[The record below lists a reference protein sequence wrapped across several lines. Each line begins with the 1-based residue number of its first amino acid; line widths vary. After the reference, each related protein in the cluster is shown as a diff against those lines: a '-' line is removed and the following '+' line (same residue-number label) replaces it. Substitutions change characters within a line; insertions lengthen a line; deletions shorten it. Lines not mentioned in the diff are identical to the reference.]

1 MSILVRLPGREVI
14 EVSNG
19 SLTIGEVIAQANE
32 DVARQAL
39 VARVNGELV
48 DLSHRAPD
56 GATIE
61 PVLPGMPEALGPY
74 RHSLAHLL
82 AAAVLELWPDAK
94 RAIGPAIE
102 NGFYY
107 DFDFPQPIA
116 EADLPRIEEKMRDL
130 LPTWT
135 TFERVEVTREEAEK
149 EFADNPYKLEL
160 IREFAGKGETLTLYK
175 SGNYVDLCR
184 GGHVDHARQIHPE
197 TFKLSHLAGAYWR
210 GSEKNPML
218 TRIYGLAFATKEEL
232 DHYLAR
238 LAEAEKRDHKKLGT
252 QLGLFMFHPFAPA
265 SPFFFPK
272 GALLYNTL
280 VDYVRELYQRY
291 GYEEVITPLIY
302 EAGLWKIS
310 GHYEHFWEDMFI
322 IQADEREYAPKP
334 MNCPSHCLMYAA
346 SLHSYRDLP
355 IRYADFARLHRYERS
370 GVTQG
375 LTRVRSFS
383 QDDAHIFCR
392 PDQVQAEV
400 HDFMEM
406 LTETYTMLGFTD
418 IQIYLS
424 TRPPKRAG
432 TDEIWDRAEATLADV
447 LQALNITYTVAP
459 GEGAFYGPKVDFNVK
474 DAVGRPWQLGTVQL
488 DFNLPERFQLEYVT
502 EAGTTERPVMI
513 HRAMFGSLERFLGVY
528 IEHCAGAFPM
538 WLAPVQ
544 AIVLTISEKQ
554 DEYARQVHQRLLDAG
569 LRAEVNLRS
578 DKIGAKIRQ
587 AQLQKIPFML
597 VVGARE
603 VERGEVAV
611 RQRQRGDIGAM
622 PVEAFIHHARHLIRS
637 RAISL
642 EVPGLGQ
649 DAQSDGG
656 GSKEG

>member
-1 MSILVRLPGREVI
+1 MSIFVRLPGREVV
-14 EVSNG
+14 EVSDG
-19 SLTIGEVIAQANE
+19 SLTIGEALAQVNA
-32 DVARQAL
+32 DVAGQAL
-39 VARVNGELV
+39 AAKVNGELV
-48 DLSHRAPD
+48 DLCHRAPE
-56 GATIE
+56 GVTIE
-61 PVLPGMPEALGPY
+61 PLLPGMPEALGPY

-82 AAAVLELWPDAK
+82 AAAVLELWPGTK
-94 RAIGPAIE
+94 QAIGPAIE

-107 DFDFPQPIA
+107 DFDLPQPIS
-116 EADLPRIEEKMRDL
+116 EADLPRIEEKMREL
-130 LPTWT
+130 LRTWT
-135 TFERVEVTREEAEK
+135 TFERIEVTPEQAEER
-149 EFADNPYKLEL
+149 FADNPYKLEL
-160 IREFAGKGETLTLYK
+160 IRELADKGETLTLYK
-175 SGNYVDLCR
+175 SGDYVDLCR
-184 GGHVDHARQIHPE
+184 GGHVHHARQIHPE
-197 TFKLSHLAGAYWR
+197 SFKLSHLAGAYWR

-218 TRIYGLAFATKEEL
+218 TRIYGLAFATKDEL

-272 GALLYNTL
+272 GARLYNTL

-310 GHYEHFWEDMFI
+310 GHYEHFWDDMFI
-322 IQADEREYAPKP
+322 IRADEREYAPKP

-346 SLHSYRDLP
+346 HRHSYRDLP

-400 HDFMEM
+400 QAFMEM
-406 LTETYTMLGFTD
+406 LTETYTMLGFTE
-418 IQIYLS
+418 IRIYLS

-432 TDEIWDRAEATLADV
+432 SDEVWDRAEAILAQV
-447 LQALNITYTVAP
+447 LEALHIPYTVAP
-459 GEGAFYGPKVDFNVK
+459 GEGAFYGPKVDVNVN
-474 DAVGRPWQLGTVQL
+474 DAMGRPWQLGTVQL

-528 IEHCAGAFPM
+528 IEHCAGAFPL

-544 AIVLTISEKQ
+544 VIVLPISEKQ
-554 DEYARQVHQRLLDAG
+554 DAYARQVHQRLLRAG

-603 VERGEVAV
+603 AERGQVSV
-611 RQRQRGDIGAM
+611 RQRHRGDLGAM
-622 PVEAFIHHARHLIRS
+622 PVEVFIEHAQRLIRS
-637 RAISL
+637 RALSL
-642 EVPGLGQ
+642 DFPEMSQ
-649 DAQSDGG
+649 DAGGDGS
-656 GSKEG
+656 GSKEN